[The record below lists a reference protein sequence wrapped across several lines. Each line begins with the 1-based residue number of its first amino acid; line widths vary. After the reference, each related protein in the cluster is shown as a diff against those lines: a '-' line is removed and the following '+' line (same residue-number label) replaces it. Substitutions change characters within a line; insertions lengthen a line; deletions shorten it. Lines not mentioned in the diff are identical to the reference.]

1 MRSERC
7 RVACARVLRAR
18 RVVGGDGG
26 TVTAE
31 LAVCLPVLV
40 LFLAVMLSAVSV
52 AGLRVRAQDAARE
65 AARAAARGDE
75 VAARELAR
83 QAAPGVA
90 LTLASSGDQVTAT
103 AQVSAHLLAHWLPA
117 VTVREQAGAALEP
130 EDTSPVATG
139 PRATAPGASA
149 PDAIAPDAGVPP

>member
-7 RVACARVLRAR
+7 RDDR
-18 RVVGGDGG
+18 G

-65 AARAAARGDE
+65 AARAAARGDDA
-75 VAARELAR
+75 AARQLAG
-83 QAAPGVA
+83 QAAPGVV
-90 LTLASSGDQVTAT
+90 LTFATSGGAVTAT
-103 AQVSAHLLAHWLPA
+103 ARISAHLLAHWLPA
-117 VTVREQAGAALEP
+117 VTVQEQATAALEP
-130 EDTSPVATG
+130 ESVEP
-139 PRATAPGASA
+139 AP
-149 PDAIAPDAGVPP
+149 GVPP